1 MRADVLL
8 RMASLG
14 EIPPDV
20 IARISS
26 VIEQRLRGLGGPSR
40 EQRGG
45 VRAVAELFNCLDRG
59 VSRPGARAAR
69 GAGAGDGDG
78 RSAT

>member
-14 EIPPDV
+14 DIPPDV
-20 IARISS
+20 IARVSS

-59 VSRPGARAAR
+59 VSRPALERIEAAGARHGR
-69 GAGAGDGDG
+69 R